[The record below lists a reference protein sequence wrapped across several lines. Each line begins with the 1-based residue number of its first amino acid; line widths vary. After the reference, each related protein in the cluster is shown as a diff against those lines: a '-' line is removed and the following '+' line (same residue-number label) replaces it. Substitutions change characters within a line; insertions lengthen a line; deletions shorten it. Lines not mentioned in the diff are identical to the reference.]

1 MTRAT
6 NPISNRN
13 NQDSFHSPSTNASG
27 PLRATILEMIFSKME
42 YEAEFAG
49 SSEEALEILKTP
61 TPKEVINYSL
71 EEFGDNIALSTSLGM
86 EDQVLTHMIQ
96 SINPQTKIFTLDTG
110 RLFPETY
117 DLIDRTTRKYK
128 INLQV
133 FFPDQSEV
141 EQMVAEKGIN
151 LFSAFLRFS

>member
-1 MTRAT
+1 MADR
-6 NPISNRN
+6 NKISEWN
-13 NQDSFHSPSTNASG
+13 NKHANAS
-27 PLRATILEMIFSKME
+27 PI
-42 YEAEFAG
+42 
-49 SSEEALEILKTP
+49 
-61 TPKEVINYSL
+61 EVINYFL

-141 EQMVAEKGIN
+141 EQMVAEKGVN
-151 LFSAFLRFS
+151 LFYDSKWL